1 MPATSTK
8 RLSYHIAD
16 QFKESFSE
24 AAPSRLYMFI
34 GRTGPY
40 ANDSVASTPTDTVQK
55 QDYNIYK
62 QMLAAKKI
70 QETDVTYALIRRN
83 WANNNLYAEYTNTTL
98 NSTLHNS
105 AFYVYTSDRNVYKCI
120 FNNKGANST
129 VEPTGTST
137 GVTSTSDGYQW
148 KYMFTVST
156 ADVGKFVTAEY
167 IPVKVI
173 TADDS
178 SGQFAVQDA
187 AVDGAIDVIDVSAGG
202 SGYLTNNG
210 SFQAVTNATSMR
222 IATTASAN
230 DSVYIGSTLYIDG
243 GKAAGLIREITS
255 YTGATR
261 TVTVNT
267 AFSTTPNT
275 SSTYIV
281 SPKVAISGDGTGAA
295 AYSNV
300 ATGGSAVNYI
310 NMISTGS
317 GYTNATVTISA
328 NTSFGSAATAV
339 PYIGPRGGHGKNARE
354 ELGGS
359 YVMVATEI
367 SGDEANTI
375 PQENDIRTFGIIAD
389 PIERSTRLAANT
401 GNFDMTTRLTLSGAT
416 GDFSADELITGGT
429 SGATGNVVSFS
440 NTNAANSAGS
450 LRVINITGRF
460 QNNET
465 ITGSVSSKTAT
476 IQPAANSDL
485 TFYKGNVLY
494 TENILKLTRSVDQ
507 IENFKVIFSF

>member
-70 QETDVTYALIRRN
+70 QETDVTYALVRRN

-281 SPKVAISGDGTGAA
+281 SPKIAISGDGTGAA

-317 GYTNATVTISA
+317 GYTNATVVVTQASGGGTNASFRVIIS
-328 NTSFGSAATAV
+328 
-339 PYIGPRGGHGKNARE
+339 PLDGHGAHPQK
-354 ELGGS
+354 ELFCKR
-359 YVMVATEI
+359 VAITV
-367 SGDEANTI
+367 SFD
-375 PQENDIRTFGIIAD
+375 NDSRD
-389 PIERSTRLAANT
+389 
-401 GNFDMTTRLTLSGAT
+401 
-416 GDFSADELITGGT
+416 LITGNDYRQVGLMKNITKYNLSSLFDDATGSPHFIIGISDPNNYGADDKLEAT
-429 SGATGNVVSFS
+429 SGGSFTVAQLRDTTGNGTDDSVYLQEDV
-440 NTNAANSAGS
+440 AGIGIS
-450 LRVINITGRF
+450 D
-460 QNNET
+460 T
-465 ITGSVSSKTAT
+465 ITNLTKGLSSLP
-476 IQPAANSDL
+476 INSL
-485 TFYKGNVLY
+485 TNPEIDHNSGDIVYFDNRKP
-494 TENILKLTRSVDQ
+494 ITREEGQVETVK
-507 IENFKVIFSF
+507 IIFTF